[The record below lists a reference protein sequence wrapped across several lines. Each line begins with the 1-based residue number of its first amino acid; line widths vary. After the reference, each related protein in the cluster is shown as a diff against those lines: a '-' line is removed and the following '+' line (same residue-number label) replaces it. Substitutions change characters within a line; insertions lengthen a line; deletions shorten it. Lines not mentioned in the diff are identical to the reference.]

1 MSRKPASE
9 YVESRDIFRLSMF
22 PIKAND
28 IWKLYKEVQEQFW
41 VEEEIDKELAK
52 DKKHWDELD
61 PKIQRLVMHVLAFF
75 AVSDGLVGEIIE
87 DQILSRIEMREA
99 KLWYNFKNMMED
111 IHNITYAKLVQT
123 YVPDTDEMTRVLNA
137 VEQYPVIKQ
146 KIAWIKRWTDS
157 DDLLLSK
164 SEREAVQLLLDEHD
178 ILVDT
183 ITRAGSVAQQPHSI
197 ATLRRKLK
205 QPKTPLSRIIF
216 IEAVLEG
223 IFFSG
228 SFCVI
233 FWVFHQYGKLPGLT
247 KANEFISRDEGKHVL
262 FDVLFYN
269 RYITNKL
276 SQDQAH
282 DIVSE
287 AVEIESQFIS
297 EALPEGLPGMNSK
310 LMTQYIQFVADQLL
324 QQLQYDKLFGTA
336 NPFDFMEKQSVS
348 VRMSDFFVDGNVS
361 EYGHHAAGTEAG
373 DNDLDFGENF

>member
-1 MSRKPASE
+1 
-9 YVESRDIFRLSMF
+9 
-22 PIKAND
+22 
-28 IWKLYKEVQEQFW
+28 
-41 VEEEIDKELAK
+41 
-52 DKKHWDELD
+52 
-61 PKIQRLVMHVLAFF
+61 
-75 AVSDGLVGEIIE
+75 
-87 DQILSRIEMREA
+87 
-99 KLWYNFKNMMED
+99 
-111 IHNITYAKLVQT
+111 
-123 YVPDTDEMTRVLNA
+123 
-137 VEQYPVIKQ
+137 
-146 KIAWIKRWTDS
+146 
-157 DDLLLSK
+157 
-164 SEREAVQLLLDEHD
+164 
-178 ILVDT
+178 
-183 ITRAGSVAQQPHSI
+183 
-197 ATLRRKLK
+197 
-205 QPKTPLSRIIF
+205 
-216 IEAVLEG
+216 VLEG